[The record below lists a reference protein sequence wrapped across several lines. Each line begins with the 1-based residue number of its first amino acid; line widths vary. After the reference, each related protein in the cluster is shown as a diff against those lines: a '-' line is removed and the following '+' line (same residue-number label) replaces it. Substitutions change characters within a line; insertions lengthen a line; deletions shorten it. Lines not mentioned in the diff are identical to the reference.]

1 MIERLLIGRIIADRI
16 TSRNQNLGRVTE
28 IGGGERETEFR
39 GEGFTSP
46 PLLRD
51 IERDHMAL
59 EELAAESSMRFL
71 AARNPRLPL
80 RSILGSVP
88 TSHRGLSR

>member
-1 MIERLLIGRIIADRI
+1 
-16 TSRNQNLGRVTE
+16 
-28 IGGGERETEFR
+28 
-39 GEGFTSP
+39 
-46 PLLRD
+46 
-51 IERDHMAL
+51 MAL